1 VPLALPLL
9 EEIGVAK
16 WWVVL
21 AVTLIA
27 PAASAQVS
35 DPLAPLPEAQSAAQ
49 PRQPNIP
56 PVIQAPLAPAGA
68 AVATSFESYRS
79 RLAYIARAAGVRE
92 ATVAAVVPTLQLDS
106 RAIRL
111 DRGQPGAI
119 GNTNYTPPF
128 APYRRA
134 HVTQSLINRG
144 QTHYRD
150 LWPWLSRIEQRHGV
164 PASIMLAIWGK
175 ETAYGTV
182 KGNFDVLNALASLA
196 YEGRRRSLFET
207 EFVAAMRLLD
217 QGISRS
223 RLRGSYAGAMG
234 HPQFMPTNVLRLR
247 ADGDGDG
254 VADIWGSRLDGL
266 ASIGNYLRNAGWR
279 QGMLWGVPVRVPA
292 GFNRA
297 AVGGTTTAPKCTR
310 AIARHSRPLTM
321 REWRALGIA
330 PYDRALRDDDRATLL
345 EPDGPG
351 ATAYLLTD
359 NYRAIL
365 DYNCSNFYAL
375 SVTLLA
381 DGIIGR

>member
-1 VPLALPLL
+1 MS
-9 EEIGVAK
+9 K

-21 AVTLIA
+21 AVTLI
-27 PAASAQVS
+27 PAGTLAQVS
-35 DPLAPLPEAQSAAQ
+35 DPLAPLPEAQLSQ
-49 PRQPNIP
+49 PVQPPAIP
-56 PVIQAPLAPAGA
+56 PVIQAPLSPAA
-68 AVATSFESYRS
+68 SAVATSFESYRT

-92 ATVAAVVPTLQLDS
+92 ATIAAVIPHLRLDS
-106 RAIRL
+106 RAISL

-119 GNTNYTPPF
+119 GNTSYTPPF

-134 HVTQSLINRG
+134 HVTQSLISRG
-144 QTHYRD
+144 QVHYRD
-150 LWPWLSRIEQRHGV
+150 LWPWLSRIEQRTGV

-207 EFVAAMRLLD
+207 EFVAAMRLVD

-279 QGMLWGVPVRVPA
+279 PGMLWGIPVRVPA
-292 GFNRA
+292 GFNRS
-297 AVGGTTTAPKCTR
+297 AVRSTYTPAKCSR
-310 AIARHSRPLTM
+310 AQARHSRPLTM
-321 REWRALGIA
+321 REWRALGIV
-330 PYDRALRDDDRATLL
+330 PIDRSLRDDDRATLL